1 MHNLREYLIAAAA
14 VALCCA
20 PAMAA
25 DLVYLPN
32 GAMSEPTDPSG
43 VLQVLSGQ
51 RFRGFVVDRD
61 QAGGPELHL
70 EGIDNIVVLDGDATL
85 VYGGEMSDA
94 HMVTEGEF
102 QGNGLTGDTK
112 SIEIHKNDIIQ
123 IPAGTPQWI
132 KPAPGGHIRYIDF
145 RVPGLKE

>member
-1 MHNLREYLIAAAA
+1 MRNLGDFLIAAAVAA
-14 VALCCA
+14 VLAT
-20 PAMAA
+20 PAKAA

-43 VLQVLSGQ
+43 VLQVLSGE

-61 QAGGPELHL
+61 KAGDTELHL
-70 EGIDNIVVLDGDATL
+70 EGVDNIVVLDGDATL
-85 VYGGEMSDA
+85 VYGGELADA
-94 HMVTEGEF
+94 HMVSEGEF
-102 QGNGLTGDTK
+102 RGSGLAGDTK

-132 KPAPGGHIRYIDF
+132 KPASGGHIRYIDF
-145 RVPGLKE
+145 RVPGRKD

>member
-1 MHNLREYLIAAAA
+1 MRNLRNFMIAAAA
-14 VALCCA
+14 AAFVAM
-20 PAMAA
+20 PARAA

-43 VLQVLSGQ
+43 VLQVLSGE
-51 RFRGFVVDRD
+51 RFRGFVVYRD
-61 QAGGPELHL
+61 TVGDSELHL

-85 VYGGEMSDA
+85 VYGGELANA
-94 HMVTEGEF
+94 HMISEGEF
-102 QGNGLTGDTK
+102 HGSGLAGDSK

-132 KPAPGGHIRYIDF
+132 KPSPGGHIRYIDF
-145 RVPGLKE
+145 RVPGRKD